1 MLDRNGLRPARYY
14 VTLDDTVILA
24 SEVGVLDIPA
34 DRIVRKE
41 RLQPGRMLLIDT
53 KEGRIIDD
61 EEIKERAACEHPY
74 REWLDEHMVSL
85 EDLPPPPRH
94 AEPDHETVLRLEKA
108 FGYTYEDERQVLI
121 PMVRDGVDPVGS
133 MGNDTPLAVLSDK
146 PQLLYNYFK
155 QLFAQVTNPPIDA
168 IREEIVIGPETFM
181 GSEGDLVHPTPE
193 AARQIKLSSPF
204 IDNDELERL
213 RHITRRASRR

>member
-1 MLDRNGLRPARYY
+1 
-14 VTLDDTVILA
+14 
-24 SEVGVLDIPA
+24 
-34 DRIVRKE
+34 
-41 RLQPGRMLLIDT
+41 
-53 KEGRIIDD
+53 
-61 EEIKERAACEHPY
+61 
-74 REWLDEHMVSL
+74 
-85 EDLPPPPRH
+85 
-94 AEPDHETVLRLEKA
+94 
-108 FGYTYEDERQVLI
+108 
-121 PMVRDGVDPVGS
+121 MVRDGVDPVGS

-213 RHITRRASRR
+213 RHISRPGFKSVTIPIIYKDPQGPGAAPALDAGDGRGLRPGRQGLRRGRQHPHPLGPRRQQGHGPDPGPPRGLGPPPPPDPQRDPHARCASSSSRASPARSTTSRC